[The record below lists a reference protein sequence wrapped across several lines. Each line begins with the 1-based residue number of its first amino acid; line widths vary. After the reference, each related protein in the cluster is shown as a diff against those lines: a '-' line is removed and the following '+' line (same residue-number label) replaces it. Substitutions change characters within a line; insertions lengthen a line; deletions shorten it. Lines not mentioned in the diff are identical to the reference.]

1 MEFRDCFS
9 MNSTENIQEG
19 YRNGPLKN
27 GFRIKQLQTTIIYAN
42 YVLTSV
48 LMCTRIANTPFNYM
62 ITAQTLLAKCGG
74 YRFQRLIPQ
83 FPALRKKYRI
93 ASMFIITRAVST
105 PRDVKRRESASMF

>member
-1 MEFRDCFS
+1 

-48 LMCTRIANTPFNYM
+48 LVHSNCQHP
-62 ITAQTLLAKCGG
+62 
-74 YRFQRLIPQ
+74 
-83 FPALRKKYRI
+83 
-93 ASMFIITRAVST
+93 V
-105 PRDVKRRESASMF
+105 